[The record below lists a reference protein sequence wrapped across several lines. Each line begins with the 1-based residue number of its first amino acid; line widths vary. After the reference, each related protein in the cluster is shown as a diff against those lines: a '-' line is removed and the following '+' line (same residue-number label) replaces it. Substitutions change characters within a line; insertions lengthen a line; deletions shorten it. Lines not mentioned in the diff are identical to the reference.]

1 MDTAFHPKSLD
12 KLCIELH
19 TSLGRMEFDTVP
31 MYLSQ
36 AITRLLNDDNLPLVT
51 EYSLYQRV
59 RPILMQGSYAGKA
72 ITRLPSYWKHTQLRA
87 MIRTLEKKR
96 ILAPDHDFRAGVW
109 RVVQASNAPTAE
121 EAIVMVD
128 PFAYISH
135 LSAMQRYGIT
145 DRAPEA
151 LHMTTPARPLW
162 TQLRDMR
169 MKDDYEEELAA
180 FDLPP
185 LIRIGVK
192 SQVRR
197 RSVVMHE
204 SKHPATSA
212 PIAGSIAKIAPI
224 GRVFVDML
232 DQPALCGGIQHVLD
246 CFERY
251 SEDWLSE
258 IITAV
263 DGFDSPIVKVRAGY
277 ILDEMLNLTDPRI
290 VRWTACAQRGGSRK
304 LDPQAAYGNAY
315 SEKWMIA
322 LNV

>member
-1 MDTAFHPKSLD
+1 
-12 KLCIELH
+12 
-19 TSLGRMEFDTVP
+19 MEFDTVP

-36 AITRLLNDDNLPLVT
+36 AVIRLLGDDNLPLIT

-59 RPILMQGSYAGKA
+59 RPILEQGSYGGDA
-72 ITRLPSYWKHTQLRA
+72 IIRLPTYWKHTQLRA

-96 ILAPDHDFRAGVW
+96 ILAPDDDFKAGVW
-109 RVVQASNAPTAE
+109 RVVQASSAPTAD

-135 LSAMQRYGIT
+135 LSAMQRYGLT

-151 LHMTTPARPLW
+151 LHMTTPARALW
-162 TQLRDMR
+162 TQLRDER
-169 MKDDYEEELAA
+169 MENDYGEE
-180 FDLPP
+180 FGMSDLPA

-197 RSVVMHE
+197 RTVVVHE
-204 SKHPATSA
+204 SKHPADST
-212 PIAGSIAKIAPI
+212 PIAGTTAKIAPI

-246 CFERY
+246 CFERH
-251 SEDWLSE
+251 SEDWLTDIVE
-258 IITAV
+258 AV
-263 DGFDSPIVKVRAGY
+263 DAIDSPIIKVRAGY
-277 ILDEMLNLTDPRI
+277 ILDEMLGLTDPRI
-290 VRWTACAQRGGSRK
+290 ARWTACAQRGGSRK
-304 LDPQAAYGNAY
+304 LDPQAAYGNTF